1 MVEALRHLR
10 WQDILDIIVVAIVLY
25 RVLLII
31 NGTRAVQMLIGLGVL
46 LGAFFLSSY
55 LKLHTMYWIIQSL
68 WAQVVLAL
76 IILFQPEIRKA
87 LAQMGETSFLPSLTS
102 ASELKSLEEIVRATV
117 ALSSRK
123 IGSLIVIERDTSL
136 KDFIEIGTPLDA
148 KVSKEILLSI
158 FHPSSPMHDGAVIIR
173 IDRIVAAGCF
183 LPITFRTDISRSLG
197 TRHRAAI
204 GITEETDAVAITT
217 SEETGMISFAVNG
230 ELETHMDMGHLRDI
244 LTDMFTERKKGRK

>member
-10 WQDILDIIVVAIVLY
+10 WQDILDIIVVALVLY

-123 IGSLIVIERDTSL
+123 IGALIVIERDISL

-158 FHPSSPMHDGAVIIR
+158 FHPSSPMHDGSHYK
-173 IDRIVAAGCF
+173 DRQDSGSRMFSAHNLQDRHKPFPGHETPGCNRYNRRDRCRCHNY
-183 LPITFRTDISRSLG
+183 FRGD
-197 TRHRAAI
+197 RHDLLCR
-204 GITEETDAVAITT
+204 
-217 SEETGMISFAVNG
+217 
-230 ELETHMDMGHLRDI
+230 
-244 LTDMFTERKKGRK
+244 